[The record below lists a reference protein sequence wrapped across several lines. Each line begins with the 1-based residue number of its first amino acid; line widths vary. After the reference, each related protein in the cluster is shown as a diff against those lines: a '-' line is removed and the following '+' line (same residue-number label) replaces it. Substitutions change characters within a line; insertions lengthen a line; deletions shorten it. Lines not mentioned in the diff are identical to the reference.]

1 MDLQYDGLLTDLL
14 MNDTDLYNDTIQ
26 SNPTVLAPVQNEVV
40 PRLRN
45 SQRTKNLS
53 VEEDKL
59 IVSAWLNTSKDAITE
74 NEQQGGA
81 FWQRILQY
89 LELHVGNQEERSQ
102 SSIKSRWT
110 DINANCSKFV
120 DFYSQIE
127 RLRQSGHIEQ
137 NNIRYKLLILTLV

>member
-1 MDLQYDGLLTDLL
+1 
-14 MNDTDLYNDTIQ
+14 MNDIDLYDDTIQ

-40 PRLRN
+40 PRLRK
-45 SQRTKNLS
+45 SQRIKNFS

-59 IVSAWLNTSKDAITE
+59 IMSVWLNMSKDAITE

-89 LELHVGNQEERSQ
+89 LELHGGNHEKRSQ

-110 DINANCSKFV
+110 DINAKYSKYVGFH
-120 DFYSQIE
+120 SQIE
-127 RLRQSGHIEQ
+127 RLRQSGHTEQ
-137 NNIRYKLLILTLV
+137 NNVRYKLLI

>member
-1 MDLQYDGLLTDLL
+1 MDFQYDGSLTDLL
-14 MNDTDLYNDTIQ
+14 MNDTDLYDHTIH

-40 PRLRN
+40 PKFRK
-45 SQRTKNLS
+45 SQRTKNFS

-59 IVSAWLNTSKDAITE
+59 IVSAWLNTSNDAITR

-89 LELHVGNQEERSQ
+89 LELHGGNHEERSQ

-110 DINANCSKFV
+110 DINAKCIKFV

-127 RLRQSGHIEQ
+127 RLRQSGHTEQ
-137 NNIRYKLLILTLV
+137 NNVRYKLLI